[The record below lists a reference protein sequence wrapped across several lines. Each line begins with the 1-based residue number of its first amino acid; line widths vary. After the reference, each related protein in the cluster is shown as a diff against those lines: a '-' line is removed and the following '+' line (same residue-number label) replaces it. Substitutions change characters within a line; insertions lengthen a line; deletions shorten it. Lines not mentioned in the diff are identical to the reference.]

1 MDPFP
6 SSGPPYAKLLIS
18 LRQVCLTRQ
27 HPAQQTGPAMSPPTK
42 LYGALSFNLVRKMA
56 LQGVSILC
64 DRPAG

>member
-42 LYGALSFNLVRKMA
+42 LYGALSFNLV
-56 LQGVSILC
+56 
-64 DRPAG
+64 